1 MPVPPTHP
9 RRNLTVHRTITAL
22 AAAALALTASAFVTS
37 TANAADLARDHLSG
51 PPVTVLQC
59 EAGGGFVATDIRTRQ
74 DFCAGGTYNNRYV
87 IWL

>member
-1 MPVPPTHP
+1 M
-9 RRNLTVHRTITAL
+9 HRTIAAF
-22 AAAALALTASAFVTS
+22 AAAALALTAGAFVTG
-37 TANAADLARDHLSG
+37 TAHAAGSARDHLSG

-74 DFCAGGTYNNRYV
+74 DFCAGGTYNHRYV